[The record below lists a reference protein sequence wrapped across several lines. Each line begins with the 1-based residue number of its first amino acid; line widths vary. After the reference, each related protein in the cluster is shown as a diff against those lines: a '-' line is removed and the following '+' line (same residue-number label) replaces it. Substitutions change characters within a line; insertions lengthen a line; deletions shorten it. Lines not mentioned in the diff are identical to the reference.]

1 MFILLGIFLA
11 VKTAKFKRNQDL
23 QWHVKNVHNFDQKME
38 NYGEEMERVNFKC
51 EECNTS
57 FAYKKSL
64 NDHINRKH
72 AGSSQEFKCEKCETS
87 FNQKKKL
94 NRHMKTHE

>member
-1 MFILLGIFLA
+1 
-11 VKTAKFKRNQDL
+11 
-23 QWHVKNVHNFDQKME
+23 VKNVHNFDQKME
-38 NYGEEMERVNFKC
+38 NYGEEMERVDFKC

-72 AGSSQEFKCEKCETS
+72 AGSSQEFKCEKCEKS
-87 FNQKKKL
+87 FNQKKNL